1 MKKTIESLTEAK
13 VFRYFLNSDRVGSL
27 VLKCVLLL
35 VIPYAYL
42 FACGAIFDALLRW
55 YFMTNFIFYSV
66 IVLYV
71 IAIAMMAWAIIRYC
85 RRKA

>member
-1 MKKTIESLTEAK
+1 MKNITESVVNAK

-71 IAIAMMAWAIIRYC
+71 IAIAMIVWAIVRYC

>member
-1 MKKTIESLTEAK
+1 MKNITESVANAK
-13 VFRYFLNSDRVGSL
+13 VFRYFLNSDRIGSL
-27 VLKCVLLL
+27 LLKCILML